1 MRESAAPASRMFGA
15 PPADPSLIQQ
25 FSRRVAEDMTGRPLR
40 VAGAVGRVAAKAGFP
55 LRMSVGPA
63 RVGQGQ
69 VRPRA
74 VAGGSPDPP
83 RQRRTTWL
91 PCGAGWTS
99 ALPANPASWSLGDPP
114 VRGPREP
121 SHLRRHAARTAGLVT
136 GRRVWV
142 VALPEPPQPTTD
154 PLATG

>member
-1 MRESAAPASRMFGA
+1 MRESASPASRMSGA

-69 VRPRA
+69 VRPKAVARRVAGPAASTPYDVVAMRSRMDLRTPGEPGQLVPWGSASPRAARA
-74 VAGGSPDPP
+74 V
-83 RQRRTTWL
+83 
-91 PCGAGWTS
+91 TS
-99 ALPANPASWSLGDPP
+99 S
-114 VRGPREP
+114 
-121 SHLRRHAARTAGLVT
+121 
-136 GRRVWV
+136 
-142 VALPEPPQPTTD
+142 
-154 PLATG
+154 